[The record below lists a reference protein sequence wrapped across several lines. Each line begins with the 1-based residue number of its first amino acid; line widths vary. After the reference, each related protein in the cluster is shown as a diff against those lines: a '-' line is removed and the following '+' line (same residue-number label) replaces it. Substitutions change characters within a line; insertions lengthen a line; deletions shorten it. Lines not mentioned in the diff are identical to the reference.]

1 MTAVLR
7 DAAPPGSSVS
17 ILWKRFANNT
27 NWIAV
32 PARGRGTRWSATI
45 RGGGAGALFA
55 VEVAQPGQDG
65 WRYPD
70 VLAQTPYA
78 TLAPGAK

>member
-1 MTAVLR
+1 VTATLQE
-7 DAAPPGSSVS
+7 DAPAGSSVH
-17 ILWKRFANNT
+17 ILWKRFANT
-27 NWIAV
+27 TTWTAV
-32 PARGRGTRWSATI
+32 PAHGRGSRWSATI

-70 VLAQTPYA
+70 VLAQTPYV